1 MVVVRLA
8 EATWRWLA
16 YQCAARCLRL
26 YAAARLFLAAFETS
40 LGIWRMPTSTPDPR
54 MANAVGLPAA
64 AHSYLARIDR
74 SAPLI
79 ASIKEH
85 LSMRVTCI
93 VAALMLVFAGSLA
106 PETSVA
112 QSGPSHVNG
121 WWLLGANMPW
131 LNWAND
137 FGGGLD
143 QAQTDAKLAQAQQA
157 GMHVV
162 RWWVFE
168 GGAQHIQH
176 DAAGNPTGIDPQVY
190 TDLDA
195 AAAIAAKHSIGL
207 NLTLFAGPGDAQQY
221 FAASNTVHQ
230 ELANVLAPVFKRYSG
245 NPGVYAWEAVNEPD
259 FNQGSA
265 TLPQIQDQVGRI
277 DAAVH
282 ANSSTLVDVDTTLGA
297 DSSEWT
303 GLGADFYTPHFYT
316 NWCPSNVNCF
326 SNVSAASL
334 GLDKPVVIGET
345 NDDAWQTYYDE
356 GYAGTWCWSLSPEHT
371 SDQIPCDLNGAAAF
385 TSGKTDIGP
394 QFSSGG
400 STPTATPTSPPS
412 FPTPTPT
419 VTSTPLPPT
428 GTATATSSVPTAQS
442 TPTPTPVPASI
453 AWKLNESAR
462 PSTISLGQSTILRAR
477 AIASQNTQAILDVEV
492 YDARFNKFYQTYRT
506 LSFSANTAQSFS
518 VSWTPPAVGSYHVMA
533 GVFSTDWSHNYVFDN
548 PGASLTVK

>member
-1 MVVVRLA
+1 MNHVSMVVVVVRLA
-8 EATWRWLA
+8 EATWHR
-16 YQCAARCLRL
+16 AAR
-26 YAAARLFLAAFETS
+26 YFAS
-40 LGIWRMPTSTPDPR
+40 LKERISMRAPSIM
-54 MANAVGLPAA
+54 VGLTLV
-64 AHSYLARIDR
+64 LA
-74 SAPLI
+74 
-79 ASIKEH
+79 
-85 LSMRVTCI
+85 LSLT
-93 VAALMLVFAGSLA
+93 

-112 QSGPSHVNG
+112 QSGPGHVNG

-143 QAQTDAKLAQAQQA
+143 QTQTDAKLAQAQQA

-190 TDLDA
+190 SDLDA
-195 AAAIAAKHSIGL
+195 AAAIAARHNIGL

-221 FAASNTVHQ
+221 FAASSTVHQ
-230 ELANVLAPVFKRYSG
+230 ELANVLAPMFKRYSG

-297 DSSEWT
+297 DSSEWM

-316 NWCPSNVNCF
+316 NWCPSNVNCL
-326 SNVSAASL
+326 SNVSATSL

-345 NDDAWQTYYDE
+345 NDDAWQTYYGE

-385 TSGKTDIGP
+385 ASGKTDIGP
-394 QFSSGG
+394 PLSSGG
-400 STPTATPTSPPS
+400 STPTATSTSTS
-412 FPTPTPT
+412 SPTPTQ
-419 VTSTPLPPT
+419 
-428 GTATATSSVPTAQS
+428 TATSTATPTRTATPTTTT
-442 TPTPTPVPASI
+442 TPTPSPTPH
-453 AWKLNESAR
+453 R
-462 PSTISLGQSTILRAR
+462 HR
-477 AIASQNTQAILDVEV
+477 
-492 YDARFNKFYQTYRT
+492 RF
-506 LSFSANTAQSFS
+506 
-518 VSWTPPAVGSYHVMA
+518 
-533 GVFSTDWSHNYVFDN
+533 GVNAT
-548 PGASLTVK
+548 